1 MPTRKSINIG
11 IMAEYI
17 KQEMPDITGKGES
30 ACYYRMKINRNVTME
45 DFIEQ
50 VAQPGSGL
58 NPGTVKHV
66 ITQVTN
72 KLAWMMAS
80 GNSVTIEGLGTFKPT
95 LGVSRF
101 KEMDTLEGDEAK
113 RNAQSIEVNGVNFR
127 VDPALVRQ
135 TDLYCTLHRGKSS
148 RLHKSPY
155 TREERLALAQQYLD
169 THAQM
174 CVDDY
179 VRLTSLSRTTAVR
192 ELQAFRDDPQ
202 SGIGFRGLGS
212 HKVYVRR
219 QGV

>member
-1 MPTRKSINIG
+1 
-11 IMAEYI
+11 MAEYI
-17 KQEMPDITGKGES
+17 KQEMPDLTGKGEP
-30 ACYYRMKINRNVTME
+30 ACYYRMKINKNVTME
-45 DFIEQ
+45 DFIED

-66 ITQVTN
+66 ITQVSK
-72 KLAWMMAS
+72 KLAWLMAD
-80 GNSVTIEGLGTFKPT
+80 GNSVTIEGLGTFKAA

-135 TDLYCTLHRGKSS
+135 TDLYCTLHRGKSC

-155 TREERLALAQQYLD
+155 TREERLALALKFLD
-169 THAQM
+169 GHAQM

-179 VRLTSLSRTTAVR
+179 VRLTGLSRTTAVR
-192 ELQAFRDDPQ
+192 ELKAFREDPQ
-202 SGIGFRGLGS
+202 SGIDFRGFGS

-219 QGV
+219 RTV

>member
-1 MPTRKSINIG
+1 
-11 IMAEYI
+11 MAEYI
-17 KQEMPDITGKGES
+17 KQEMPDLTGKGEP
-30 ACYYRMKINRNVTME
+30 ACYYRMKINKNVTME
-45 DFIEQ
+45 DFIED

-66 ITQVTN
+66 ITQVSK
-72 KLAWMMAS
+72 KLAWLMAD
-80 GNSVTIEGLGTFKPT
+80 GNSVTIEGLGTFKAT

-135 TDLYCTLHRGKSS
+135 TDLYCTLHRGKSC

-155 TREERLALAQQYLD
+155 TREERLALALKFLD
-169 THAQM
+169 GHAQM

-179 VRLTSLSRTTAVR
+179 VRLTGLSRTTAVC
-192 ELQAFRDDPQ
+192 ELKAFREDPQ
-202 SGIGFRGLGS
+202 SGIDFRGFGS

-219 QGV
+219 RTV

>member
-1 MPTRKSINIG
+1 
-11 IMAEYI
+11 MAEYI
-17 KQEMPDITGKGES
+17 KQEMPDMTGKGEP
-30 ACYYRMKINRNVTME
+30 ACYYRMKIIKNVTME

-66 ITQVTN
+66 ITQVSN

-101 KEMDTLEGDEAK
+101 KEMDTLEGDETK

-155 TREERLALAQQYLD
+155 TREERLALALQFLD
-169 THAQM
+169 AHAQM

-179 VRLTSLSRTTAVR
+179 VRLTGLSRTTAVR
-192 ELQAFRDDPQ
+192 ELQAFREDPQ
-202 SGIGFRGLGS
+202 SGIDFRGLGS

-219 QGV
+219 RTV

>member
-1 MPTRKSINIG
+1 
-11 IMAEYI
+11 MAEYI
-17 KQEMPDITGKGES
+17 KQEMPDMTGKGEP
-30 ACYYRMKINRNVTME
+30 ACYYRMKINRNVTMD
-45 DFIEQ
+45 DFIED

-66 ITQVTN
+66 ITQVSK
-72 KLAWMMAS
+72 KLAWLMAD
-80 GNSVTIEGLGTFKPT
+80 GNSVTIEGLGTFKAA

-135 TDLYCTLHRGKSS
+135 TDLYCTLHRGKSCC
-148 RLHKSPY
+148 LHKSPY
-155 TREERLALAQQYLD
+155 TREERLALALKFLD
-169 THAQM
+169 GHAQM

-179 VRLTSLSRTTAVR
+179 VRLTGLSRTTAVR
-192 ELQAFRDDPQ
+192 ELKAFREDPQ
-202 SGIGFRGLGS
+202 SGIDFRGFGS

-219 QGV
+219 RTV

>member
-1 MPTRKSINIG
+1 
-11 IMAEYI
+11 MAEYI
-17 KQEMPDITGKGES
+17 KQEMPDLTGKGEP

-45 DFIEQ
+45 DFIED

-66 ITQVTN
+66 ITQVSK
-72 KLAWMMAS
+72 KLAWLMAD
-80 GNSVTIEGLGTFKPT
+80 GNSVTIEGLGTFKAA
-95 LGVSRF
+95 LGVSQF

-135 TDLYCTLHRGKSS
+135 TDLYCTLHRGKSC

-155 TREERLALAQQYLD
+155 TREERLALALQFLD
-169 THAQM
+169 GYAQM

-179 VRLTSLSRTTAVR
+179 VRLTGLSRTTAVR
-192 ELQAFRDDPQ
+192 ELKAFREDPQ
-202 SGIGFRGLGS
+202 SGIDFRGFGS

-219 QGV
+219 RTV

>member
-1 MPTRKSINIG
+1 
-11 IMAEYI
+11 MAEYI
-17 KQEMPDITGKGES
+17 KQEMPDLTGKGEP

-45 DFIEQ
+45 DFIED

-66 ITQVTN
+66 ITQVSK
-72 KLAWMMAS
+72 KLAWLMAD
-80 GNSVTIEGLGTFKPT
+80 GNSVTIEGLGTFKAA

-113 RNAQSIEVNGVNFR
+113 RNAQSIEGNGVNFR

-135 TDLYCTLHRGKSS
+135 TDLYCTLHRGKSC

-155 TREERLALAQQYLD
+155 TREERLALALKFLD
-169 THAQM
+169 GHAQM

-179 VRLTSLSRTTAVR
+179 VRLTGLSRTTAVR
-192 ELQAFRDDPQ
+192 ELKAFREDPQ
-202 SGIGFRGLGS
+202 SGIDFRGFGS

-219 QGV
+219 RTV

>member
-1 MPTRKSINIG
+1 
-11 IMAEYI
+11 MAEYI
-17 KQEMPDITGKGES
+17 KQEMPDLTGKGES
-30 ACYYRMKINRNVTME
+30 ACYYRMKIYKNVTME
-45 DFIEQ
+45 DFIED

-58 NPGTVKHV
+58 NPGMVKHV

-72 KLAWMMAS
+72 KLAWLMAT

-101 KEMDTLEGDEAK
+101 KEMDTLEGEEAK

-135 TDLYCTLHRGKSS
+135 TDHYCTVHRGKSC

-155 TREERLALAQQYLD
+155 TREERLALALQFLD
-169 THAQM
+169 GHAQM

-179 VRLTSLSRTTAVR
+179 VRMTGLSRTTAVR
-192 ELQAFRDDPQ
+192 ELKAFREDPQ
-202 SGIGFRGLGS
+202 SGIDFRGFGS

-219 QGV
+219 RTV

>member
-1 MPTRKSINIG
+1 
-11 IMAEYI
+11 MAEYI
-17 KQEMPDITGKGES
+17 KQEMPDLTGKGEP
-30 ACYYRMKINRNVTME
+30 ACYYRMKINKNVTME
-45 DFIEQ
+45 DFIED

-58 NPGTVKHV
+58 NPGMVKHV
-66 ITQVTN
+66 ITQVSK
-72 KLAWMMAS
+72 KLAWLMAD
-80 GNSVTIEGLGTFKPT
+80 GNSVTIEGLGTFKAA

-135 TDLYCTLHRGKSS
+135 TDLYCTLHRGKSC

-155 TREERLALAQQYLD
+155 TREERLALALKFLD
-169 THAQM
+169 GHAQM

-179 VRLTSLSRTTAVR
+179 VRLTGLSRTTAVR
-192 ELQAFRDDPQ
+192 ELKAFREDPQ
-202 SGIGFRGLGS
+202 SGIDFRGFGS

-219 QGV
+219 RTV